1 MNPVERLLLD
11 PEPLTPAMLGV
22 ADETALRARLIQYLS
37 IGGMGDEQHAQPT
50 EPQRQRAL
58 ALIYGARIVVLEGEV
73 EKFRREG
80 KITVERDLLGRITR
94 LAAARDAALLAATPA
109 PEGEGGSDF
118 GPLIEP
124 WGVAP

>member
-1 MNPVERLLLD
+1 MLD

-22 ADETALRARLIQYLS
+22 ADEAALTARLRQYL
-37 IGGMGDEQHAQPT
+37 IIAGVEAAGTPT
-50 EPQRQRAL
+50 EPQRQRAM

-80 KITVERDLLGRITR
+80 KITVERDLLSRINR
-94 LAAARDAALLAATPA
+94 LASARDAALLAAVPVPEDGGPA
-109 PEGEGGSDF
+109 GDF

>member
-1 MNPVERLLLD
+1 MDPVERLLLD
-11 PEPLTPAMLGV
+11 PEPLTPGMLGV
-22 ADETALRARLIQYLS
+22 ADEAALTARLRQYLVIAGVEAS
-37 IGGMGDEQHAQPT
+37 GTPN

-80 KITVERDLLGRITR
+80 KITVERDLLGRIGR
-94 LAAARDAALLAATPA
+94 LAAARDAALLAAVPA
-109 PEGEGGSDF
+109 PEGDGGSDF